1 MSLLEVSDL
10 KVYFKVRAGWVRAVD
25 DISLTLEAGETLG
38 LVGESGCG
46 KTTLGYAVT
55 QLLPGNAH
63 IHGGSVNFKGRNLTA
78 MTMRKDGT
86 LRDYHPELTKLRWKE
101 ISMIFQGA
109 MNAFNP
115 VYTVGDQIV
124 EAIRIHE
131 DVTVAEARER
141 VAKLYSLIGVPTDRI
156 DNFPHEYSGG
166 MKQRAMI
173 AMALAL
179 NPALIIADEPTTALD
194 VITQRRI
201 LNEIVKIQKKFGMAM
216 IIITH
221 DVSVVAKVSKHLA
234 VMYAGKIVEK
244 GTASEIFKETAH
256 PYAEALLGGFPSITG
271 PKKRLA
277 TIPGTPPSLLKPP
290 TGCRFHPR
298 CRYATEKCKAE
309 EPKRVEV
316 SPGHFSLCHYAEK
329 FHSGKLE
336 VKK

>member
-1 MSLLEVSDL
+1 MSLLEVKDL
-10 KVYFKVRAGWVRAVD
+10 KVHFKVRAGWVRAVD
-25 DISLTLEAGETLG
+25 DINLNLEAGETLG

-55 QLLPGNAH
+55 QLLPSNAH
-63 IHGGSVNFKGRNLTA
+63 VHGGSVNFKGRNLTA

-115 VYTVGDQIV
+115 VYTVGDQII

-131 DVTVAEARER
+131 DVTISEARER

-179 NPALIIADEPTTALD
+179 NPSLIIADEPTTALD

-201 LNEIVKIQKKFGMAM
+201 LNEIVKIQKQFGMAM

-244 GTASEIFKETAH
+244 GTATEIFKETAH

-271 PKKRLA
+271 PKKRLS
-277 TIPGTPPSLLKPP
+277 TIPGNPPSLLNPP

-309 EPKRVEV
+309 EPPRVEV
-316 SPGHFSLCHYAEK
+316 SPGHTSLCHYAEK
-329 FHSGKLE
+329 FHAGKLE